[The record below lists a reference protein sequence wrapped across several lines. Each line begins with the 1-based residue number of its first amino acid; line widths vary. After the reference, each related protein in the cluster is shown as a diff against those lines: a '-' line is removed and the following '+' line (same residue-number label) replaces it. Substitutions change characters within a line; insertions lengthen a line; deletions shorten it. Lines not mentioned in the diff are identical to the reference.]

1 MSDYILFPGDKWQID
16 KDPDASLIYGID
28 VADVLAPGDPLS
40 GTPTAVPGAGG
51 GLTVGAVSFVG
62 TVIRAR
68 ISGGTVGLVV
78 PLIWGWTT
86 AGGDTDQRTVYLRIV
101 QR

>member
-1 MSDYILFPGDKWQID
+1 MSEYTLFPGDKWRID

-28 VADVLAPGDPLS
+28 VADVIEVSDPLS
-40 GTPTAVPGAGG
+40 GTPTAMPGAGS
-51 GLTVGAVSFVG
+51 GLVVGPASFVG

-68 ISGGTVGLVV
+68 VSGGNVGGVA
-78 PLIWGWTT
+78 PLTWTWST
-86 AGGDTDQRTVYLRIV
+86 AGGDTDQRTVYLNIV